1 MFVCSLVP
9 CNVRQLGRSLKGRL
23 QVMGRSV
30 RQHAM
35 QLRLAMRFA
44 VLGALRLV
52 SGAVA
57 TTSAQ
62 VELPEVEIDPIGLVI
77 GGAAGIAVGR
87 GESFDGMSA
96 GYDLHLF
103 LGSTL
108 KTVSELRAGIAM
120 SSFPDDESAVNAEI
134 LSIYLETYFR
144 RAISHFT
151 VGVGPRIAW
160 MQHSRT
166 IFGSDLR
173 SFDFGGVASAQLLL
187 GSRKWLETGITF
199 TSVSFD
205 RLRPDSGIL
214 DADRRNQGALWE
226 LRLGMAFRVK

>member
-1 MFVCSLVP
+1 MIT
-9 CNVRQLGRSLKGRL
+9 L

-30 RQHAM
+30 RPHAM

-44 VLGALRLV
+44 VLRVLLLV
-52 SGAVA
+52 SGTVA
-57 TTSAQ
+57 TARAQ
-62 VELPEVEIDPIGLVI
+62 VEFPEVDINPTGFVI

-87 GESFDGMSA
+87 GEAFNLMGA
-96 GYDLHLF
+96 GYSLHLF
-103 LGSTL
+103 LGLPL

-120 SSFPDDESAVNAEI
+120 SRFPYDQSAGNTEI
-134 LSIYLETYFR
+134 LSIYLEIYFR

-151 VGVGPRIAW
+151 VGVGPRFAW

-173 SFDFGGVASAQLLL
+173 SVGFGGVASAQLFL

-199 TSVSFD
+199 TSVSFSKQLGSGLTD
-205 RLRPDSGIL
+205 PDL
-214 DADRRNQGALWE
+214 RNQGAVWE
-226 LRLGMAFRVK
+226 FRLGMAFRVQ